1 MRRVRVE
8 GKRRQDLLVGRAR
21 RVEAALEV
29 FDAQHRR
36 LDLVGERRARPDP
49 WPSAAHP
56 PDATQ
61 PSRAA
66 RSSTCRAAAAAGVTV
81 SASRASAPRPKNGA

>member
-1 MRRVRVE
+1 MRRVRIE

-36 LDLVGERRARPDP
+36 LDLVGERRARPVAAQRRT
-49 WPSAAHP
+49 SAGR
-56 PDATQ
+56 DAIE
-61 PSRAA
+61 PRREVFDVPRRRRRRHGERIA
-66 RSSTCRAAAAAGVTV
+66 R
-81 SASRASAPRPKNGA
+81 

>member
-8 GKRRQDLLVGRAR
+8 RKRRQDLLVGRAR

-36 LDLVGERRARPDP
+36 LDLLGERRARPV
-49 WPSAAHP
+49 AAQLLSLIHI
-56 PDATQ
+56 
-61 PSRAA
+61 
-66 RSSTCRAAAAAGVTV
+66 
-81 SASRASAPRPKNGA
+81 